1 MAWTDFGISG
11 RDAIVNYAVAFLDR
25 YVKGTPET
33 LTLLDAQPGV
43 STFLHN

>member
-1 MAWTDFGISG
+1 MDVPALVMQ
-11 RDAIVNYAVAFLDR
+11 RRPHAIAFLDR
-25 YVKGTPET
+25 YVKDAPEA